1 MCFMFRM
8 VSIPPL
14 GAVRVF
20 EAAARLGNFTRAAEE
35 LGTTQAAV
43 SQRIATLE
51 EELGVRLLERSDRPI
66 RLTAAGERVL
76 PVAERMLTLERELL
90 ARARPDAPPAGRV
103 RIGVIESVVHTWLTP
118 LIRELAQRYPDVH
131 PDLTVDTAR
140 NLREQFRHHRL
151 DLVIQ
156 NDPIEEAAGNEELT
170 VEPLCRYPVR
180 WVGSPGLLPRKRLSK
195 DDLLRVPLL
204 TFSRTSSP
212 HAHVRALFEGSEI
225 EPRIN
230 SFPSVAAILRLVT
243 EGFGLA
249 AVPPLFVRAELER
262 GDLVE
267 YAGPTLPALEMSV
280 AHMRATPPAVQ
291 AVAETTRSVV
301 SGYCQQVDKPWAI
314 SLLEGETLEP

>member
-1 MCFMFRM
+1 MNTRFLETL
-8 VSIPPL
+8 VWLS
-14 GAVRVF
+14 
-20 EAAARLGNFTRAAEE
+20 RLGSFRETARQ
-35 LGTTQAAV
+35 LFTTQAAV
-43 SQRIATLE
+43 SQRIASLE
-51 EELGVRLLERSDRPI
+51 EELGAVLVDRSVRGL
-66 RLTAAGERVL
+66 RLTPVGERVL
-76 PVAERMLTLERELL
+76 QQAERLLAMERELKL
-90 ARARPDAPPAGRV
+90 AARPDAPPAGRV

-118 LIRELAQRYPDVH
+118 LIRELAQRYPDVQ

-249 AVPPLFVRAELER
+249 AVPPLFVRAELDR

-291 AVAETTRSVV
+291 AVADTTRGVV
-301 SGYCQQVDKPWAI
+301 ADYCQQVDKPWAI
-314 SLLEGETLEP
+314 SLLEGEHGAD